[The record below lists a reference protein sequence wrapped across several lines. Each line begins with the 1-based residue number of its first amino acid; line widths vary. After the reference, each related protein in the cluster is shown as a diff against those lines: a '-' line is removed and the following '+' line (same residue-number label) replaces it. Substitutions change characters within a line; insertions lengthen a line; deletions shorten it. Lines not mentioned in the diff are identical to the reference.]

1 MIEAETRSKRPFFNH
16 PDLLIFCAIVITATI
31 IRLYQLDVRPFHHDE
46 AAVGSFAYKLFTGGS
61 YTYNPVF
68 HGPFLYYLTV
78 VVFNIMGDTEF
89 AARLVPALTGVGMV
103 LLVYPFRHYLG
114 RPGWLIT
121 AAFFAFSPS
130 FLYYSRFY
138 RNDIFITFFTLTAI
152 LSAAKYLEQRNNPD
166 RLIYVALGSAA
177 LAFSVTA
184 KENAYVTLALLGF
197 PAGIYVLY
205 RLWQGF
211 RTRHLKHDTIAF
223 IEKNMFR
230 FLLDV
235 GLFVVVF
242 LSMYVVFYSYFFK
255 DFEAVK
261 DAVFTAFSHWYEM
274 HKVERIGGPP
284 YYYLPLL
291 FLYELPIAMFAFLG
305 SIEYT
310 VRFIKN
316 RENPIMAFLVYFLA
330 VNLAAYAYIGEK
342 VPWLILHPLLPAIL
356 IAGAYLGEIVPS
368 LKHRPRWAEAV
379 LVVILVSTSSLFLYT
394 SYNLNY
400 KNYSDPA
407 EPLIQAS
414 QPPQKY
420 QEFLTTLHETAK
432 QHKGF
437 YTEIQVTDVEMETQL
452 LWQLR
457 HYKNVKWRVD
467 LETDPVLDAPII
479 IVHDTDADYV
489 DQVVSDRYQR
499 LDSAKMAWYWYSTE
513 DINYYF
519 ILYRWMNRPQSEY
532 GVVLFYR

>member
-1 MIEAETRSKRPFFNH
+1 MIEAETTSKRPFFNK
-16 PDLLIFCAIVITATI
+16 PDLIIFLAIIIAATVL
-31 IRLYQLDVRPFHHDE
+31 RLYQLDVRPFHHDE
-46 AAVGSFAYKLFTGGS
+46 AAVGSFAYKLFTNGN
-61 YTYNPVF
+61 YAYDPVF

-78 VVFNIMGDTEF
+78 AVFNIIGDTEF

-130 FLYYSRFY
+130 FLYYSRFF
-138 RNDIFITFFTLTAI
+138 RNDIFITFFTFTAM
-152 LSAAKYLEQRNNPD
+152 LCAAKYLEQRNNSN

-197 PAGIYVLY
+197 PVGMYILY
-205 RLWQGF
+205 RLWLGY
-211 RTRHLKHDTIAF
+211 RTRHLRHDPVAF
-223 IEKNMFR
+223 IEKNLFNFIM
-230 FLLDV
+230 DA

-242 LSMYVVFYSYFFK
+242 LAIYVVLYSYFFK
-255 DFEAVK
+255 DLEAAK
-261 DAVFTAFSHWYEM
+261 GATFSAFSHWYEM
-274 HKVERIGGPP
+274 HEIERIGGPP
-284 YYYLPLL
+284 YYYFPLL
-291 FLYELPIAMFAFLG
+291 FLYELPIALFALLG

-316 RENPIMAFLVYFLA
+316 RDNPMMAFLVYFLA

-356 IAGAYLGEIVPS
+356 IAGAYLGEIIPA
-368 LKHRPRWAEAV
+368 LKQRPRWAEAIFM
-379 LVVILVSTSSLFLYT
+379 VILIFSSSFFLYT

-400 KNYSDPA
+400 KNYSDPS

-420 QEFLTTLHETAK
+420 QEFLTTLHETAEL
-432 QHKGF
+432 HKGY

-452 LWQLR
+452 LWQIR
-457 HYKNVKWRVD
+457 HYKNVKWRID
-467 LETDPVLDAPII
+467 LENDPVLDAPII
-479 IVHDTDADYV
+479 IVHDEDADYV
-489 DQVVSDRYQR
+489 EQVVSDKYHR
-499 LDSAKMAWYWYSTE
+499 LDSAKMAWYWYSTK
-513 DINYYF
+513 DINYKF
-519 ILYRWMNRPQSEY
+519 VMYRWMNRPQSEY
-532 GVVLFYR
+532 GVVVFYR

>member
-1 MIEAETRSKRPFFNH
+1 MIEAETTGKRPFFKK
-16 PDLLIFCAIVITATI
+16 PDLLIFLAIIIAATAL
-31 IRLYQLDVRPFHHDE
+31 RLYQLDVRPFHHDE
-46 AAVGSFAYKLFTGGS
+46 AAVGSFTYKLFTNGN
-61 YTYNPVF
+61 YDYDPVF

-78 VVFNIMGDTEF
+78 AVFNIIGDTEF
-89 AARLVPALTGVGMV
+89 AARLVPTLTGVGMV

-130 FLYYSRFY
+130 FLYYSRFF
-138 RNDIFITFFTLTAI
+138 RNDIFITFFTFTAVVC
-152 LSAAKYLEQRNNPD
+152 AAKYLEQRNNPN

-184 KENAYVTLALLGF
+184 KENTYVTLALLGF
-197 PAGIYVLY
+197 PVGMYVLY
-205 RLWQGF
+205 RLWLGY
-211 RTRHLKHDTIAF
+211 RTRHLRHDPLGF
-223 IEKNMFR
+223 IEKNLFNFIM
-230 FLLDV
+230 DV

-242 LSMYVVFYSYFFK
+242 LGIYVVLYSYFFK

-261 DAVFTAFSHWYEM
+261 SATFSAFSHWYEM
-274 HKVERIGGPP
+274 HETERIGGAP
-284 YYYLPLL
+284 YYYIPLL
-291 FLYELPIAMFAFLG
+291 FLYELPIALFAFLG
-305 SIEYT
+305 SIEYV

-316 RENPIMAFLVYFLA
+316 RDNPMMVFLVYFLA

-356 IAGAYLGEIVPS
+356 IAGAYLGEIIPA
-368 LKHRPRWAEAV
+368 LKQRPRWAEAV
-379 LVVILVSTSSLFLYT
+379 FMVILIFSSSFFLYT

-400 KNYSDPA
+400 KNHSDPA

-420 QEFLTTLHETAK
+420 QEFLTTLHETAEM
-432 QHKGF
+432 HKGYF
-437 YTEIQVTDVEMETQL
+437 TEIQVTDVEMETQL
-452 LWQLR
+452 LWQIR
-457 HYKNVKWRVD
+457 HYKNVKWRID

-479 IVHDTDADYV
+479 IVHDEDADYV
-489 DQVVSDRYQR
+489 EQVVSDKYHR
-499 LDSAKMAWYWYSTE
+499 LDSAKMAWYWYSTK
-513 DINYYF
+513 DINYKF
-519 ILYRWMNRPQSEY
+519 VMYRWMNRPQSEY

>member
-1 MIEAETRSKRPFFNH
+1 MIGAETTRIRPFFNK
-16 PDLLIFCAIVITATI
+16 PDLIIFLAIIIAATAL
-31 IRLYQLDVRPFHHDE
+31 RLYQLDVRPFHHDE
-46 AAVGSFAYKLFTGGS
+46 AAVGSFAYKLFTNGN
-61 YTYNPVF
+61 YAYNPVF

-78 VVFNIMGDTEF
+78 AVFNIIGDTEF

-130 FLYYSRFY
+130 FLYYSRFF
-138 RNDIFITFFTLTAI
+138 RNDIFITFFTLTAVVC
-152 LSAAKYLEQRNNPD
+152 AAKYLEQRNNPN

-177 LAFSVTA
+177 LAFSITA

-197 PAGIYVLY
+197 PVGMYILY
-205 RLWQGF
+205 RLWLGYQ
-211 RTRHLKHDTIAF
+211 TRHQQHDSIAF
-223 IEKNMFR
+223 IEKNLFN
-230 FLLDV
+230 FLMDA

-242 LSMYVVFYSYFFK
+242 LAIYVVFYSYFFK

-261 DAVFTAFSHWYEM
+261 GATFSAFSHWYEM
-274 HKVERIGGPP
+274 HEIERIGGPP
-284 YYYLPLL
+284 YYYIPLL
-291 FLYELPIAMFAFLG
+291 FLYELPIALFAFLG
-305 SIEYT
+305 SIEYS

-316 RENPIMAFLVYFLA
+316 RDNPMMAFLVYFLA

-356 IAGAYLGEIVPS
+356 IAGAYLGKIIPGM
-368 LKHRPRWAEAV
+368 KHRHGWAEAIF
-379 LVVILVSTSSLFLYT
+379 VVILIFSSSIFLYT

-400 KNYSDPA
+400 KNHSDPC

-414 QPPQKY
+414 QPPLKF
-420 QEFLTTLHETAK
+420 QEFLTTLHKTAEL
-432 QHKGF
+432 HKGY
-437 YTEIQVTDVEMETQL
+437 YTEIQVTDVGVETQL
-452 LWQLR
+452 LWHIR
-457 HYKNVKWRVD
+457 HYKNVKWKID

-479 IVHDTDADYV
+479 IVHDEDADYV
-489 DQVVSDRYQR
+489 EQVVSDKYHR

-513 DINYYF
+513 DINYKF
-519 ILYRWMNRPQSEY
+519 VMYRWMNRPQSEY
-532 GVVLFYR
+532 GVVLFYK

>member
-1 MIEAETRSKRPFFNH
+1 MIGAETRRKRPFFNK
-16 PDLLIFCAIVITATI
+16 PDLIIFLAIIIAATVL
-31 IRLYQLDVRPFHHDE
+31 RLYQLDVRPFHHDE
-46 AAVGSFAYKLFTGGS
+46 AAVGSFTYKLFTNGN
-61 YTYNPVF
+61 YTYDPVF

-78 VVFNIMGDTEF
+78 AVFNIIGDTEF

-130 FLYYSRFY
+130 FLYYSRFF
-138 RNDIFITFFTLTAI
+138 RNDIFLTFFTLTAI
-152 LSAAKYLEQRNNPD
+152 VCAAKYLEQRNNPN

-197 PAGIYVLY
+197 PVGMYVLY
-205 RLWQGF
+205 RLWLGY
-211 RTRHLKHDTIAF
+211 RTRHLRHDPVAF
-223 IEKNMFR
+223 IEKNLFNFIM
-230 FLLDV
+230 DA

-242 LSMYVVFYSYFFK
+242 LAIYVVLYSYFFK

-261 DAVFTAFSHWYEM
+261 GATFSAFSHWYEM
-274 HKVERIGGPP
+274 HEIERIGGPP
-284 YYYLPLL
+284 YYYIPLM
-291 FLYELPIAMFAFLG
+291 FLYELPIALFAFLG

-316 RENPIMAFLVYFLA
+316 RDNPMMAFLVYFLA

-356 IAGAYLGEIVPS
+356 IAGAYLGEIIPT
-368 LKHRPRWAEAV
+368 LKQRPRWAEAIF
-379 LVVILVSTSSLFLYT
+379 VVILIFSSSFFLYT

-400 KNYSDPA
+400 KNHSDPS

-432 QHKGF
+432 LHKGY

-452 LWQLR
+452 LWQIR
-457 HYKNVKWRVD
+457 HYNNVKWRID
-467 LETDPVLDAPII
+467 LENDPVLDAPII
-479 IVHDTDADYV
+479 IVHDEDADYV
-489 DQVVSDRYQR
+489 EQVVSDKYHR
-499 LDSAKMAWYWYSTE
+499 LDSAKMAWYWYSTK
-513 DINYYF
+513 DINYKF
-519 ILYRWMNRPQSEY
+519 VMYRWMNRPQSEY